1 MEINSSMN
9 GELTELCLE
18 GALTIMEAAEVRDQL
33 ALCLVTAPG
42 RVRVNLSKITE
53 LDTAGLQLLL
63 ALMGERERVVLHQPN
78 TLVRLRV
85 GQAGLAVVLGL
96 EESGDGA

>member
-1 MEINSSMN
+1 MEINSGMSD
-9 GELTELCLE
+9 ELNEVCLE
-18 GALTIMEAAEVRDQL
+18 GALTIAEAAEVRDQL

-42 RVRVNLSKITE
+42 MVRVNLSKITE

-63 ALMGERERVVLHQPN
+63 ALAGERERVVLVQPN
-78 TLVRLRV
+78 TLVRLRA
-85 GQAGLAVVLGL
+85 GQAGLAAALGI